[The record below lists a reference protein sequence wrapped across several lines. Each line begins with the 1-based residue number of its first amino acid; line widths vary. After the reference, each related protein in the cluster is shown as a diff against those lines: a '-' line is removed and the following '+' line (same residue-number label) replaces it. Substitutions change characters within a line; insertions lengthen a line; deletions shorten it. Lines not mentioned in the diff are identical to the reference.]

1 MLRATQVARAPR
13 SVAVRA
19 TYETEK
25 TEVDVDQIVKD
36 LQTKVRGVAADRSW
50 AASRFPHARQACQ
63 KPSCSPGCTTGWQW
77 DRVENKTSVAV
88 YVVGAVVALWL
99 SSTLVSAV
107 NSVPLV
113 SARCS

>member
-1 MLRATQVARAPR
+1 MP
-13 SVAVRA
+13 
-19 TYETEK
+19 
-25 TEVDVDQIVKD
+25 
-36 LQTKVRGVAADRSW
+36 
-50 AASRFPHARQACQ
+50 
-63 KPSCSPGCTTGWQW
+63 KPSCSPGSTTGWQW